1 MDRKYVFILI
11 FFALGLSACD
21 SNDSDGD
28 GTLRLS
34 FNGLDP
40 LTNGFH
46 YEGWAVIGG
55 SATTT
60 GKFNISATGA
70 IVDLSGSAI
79 ANGEFDTGLDL
90 DMATT
95 FILTIEPSG
104 DTDTVPSST
113 HLVGGDFAGDTAS
126 LSIAHGSSLGSD
138 FTGATGDYILATP
151 TNGADNDENSGIWFL
166 DLSSGSPEAGLSLPT
181 LPAGWL
187 YEGWVVIDGTPVTSG
202 TFTSASGVDDADPFS
217 GVEAGPPFPGEDYLV
232 NAPTGLS
239 FPTDLAGMTAVI
251 SIEPSPDSD
260 PGPFTLKPLVGQI
273 PGGALDHTVYS
284 MDNNATASSPSGT
297 ARVVN

>member
-1 MDRKYVFILI
+1 MDRKYSRILVFL
-11 FFALGLSACD
+11 ALGLSTCD

-28 GTLRLS
+28 GILRLS

-55 SATTT
+55 SAETT
-60 GKFNISATGA
+60 GKFNVGATGA
-70 IVDLSGSAI
+70 IVDLNGSAI

-90 DMATT
+90 EIAST
-95 FILTIEPSG
+95 FILTIEPNG
-104 DTDTVPSST
+104 DTDSVPSST
-113 HLVGGDFAGDTAS
+113 HIVSGDFSGG
-126 LSIAHGSSLGSD
+126 IANLKIGHGSSLGDD
-138 FTGATGDYILATP
+138 FTGATGVYILATP
-151 TNGADNDENSGIWFL
+151 TNGADSDENSGIWFL
-166 DLSSGSPEAGLSLPT
+166 DPSGAAFVAGLTLPT

-187 YEGWVVIDGTPVTSG
+187 YEGWAVINGTPVTSG
-202 TFTSASGVDDADPFS
+202 TFASVSGVDDDDPFS

-232 NAPTGLS
+232 NAPAGLS

-273 PGGALDHTVYS
+273 PAGAISGTVYS
-284 MDNNATASSPSGT
+284 MDNNAIASSPSGT
-297 ARVVN
+297 AQVVN